1 MKHFITALVSI
12 AFVAT
17 ALPAHATQV
26 AVVNIQKIMKESK
39 AANTIRSQVQ
49 AKQKTYQ
56 AELDKKEK
64 VLQQED
70 QELAKQRNVLSQ
82 DAFKKKYTEFRKK
95 AMTAQQEVRV
105 KRGKLEKGLAKA
117 LGDIQ
122 KKVTSIVES
131 ISKEK
136 GYDIAISGNLVL
148 YTSAKQDITDEVLG
162 RLNKELPNVSVKF
175 D

>member
-1 MKHFITALVSI
+1 
-12 AFVAT
+12 
-17 ALPAHATQV
+17 
-26 AVVNIQKIMKESK
+26 
-39 AANTIRSQVQ
+39 
-49 AKQKTYQ
+49 
-56 AELDKKEK
+56 
-64 VLQQED
+64 
-70 QELAKQRNVLSQ
+70 
-82 DAFKKKYTEFRKK
+82 
-95 AMTAQQEVRV
+95 MTAQQEVRV

>member
-82 DAFKKKYTEFRKK
+82 DAFKKKYT
-95 AMTAQQEVRV
+95 
-105 KRGKLEKGLAKA
+105 
-117 LGDIQ
+117 
-122 KKVTSIVES
+122 
-131 ISKEK
+131 
-136 GYDIAISGNLVL
+136 
-148 YTSAKQDITDEVLG
+148 
-162 RLNKELPNVSVKF
+162 
-175 D
+175 